1 MKTGRTRTLLI
12 VLTLIVILAGCG
24 KDNSQATEV
33 PADLVSEIAGEISS
47 EAETMAR
54 MRLFRIISRVLLD
67 GCVRYGCGVL
77 SCGHYR

>member
-47 EAETMAR
+47 EAETMA
-54 MRLFRIISRVLLD
+54 MDETVQNNYRVLLD
-67 GCVRYGCGVL
+67 GASDTDAVYYL
-77 SCGHYR
+77 

>member
-33 PADLVSEIAGEISS
+33 PADLVSEIAGGDQQ
-47 EAETMAR
+47 R
-54 MRLFRIISRVLLD
+54 SRD
-67 GCVRYGCGVL
+67 YG
-77 SCGHYR
+77 HR

>member
-33 PADLVSEIAGEISS
+33 PVDLVSEISGEISS
-47 EAETMAR
+47 EAETMA
-54 MRLFRIISRVLLD
+54 MD
-67 GCVRYGCGVL
+67 
-77 SCGHYR
+77 

>member
-1 MKTGRTRTLLI
+1 MQDMKRMKTGRTRTLLI

-47 EAETMAR
+47 EAETMA
-54 MRLFRIISRVLLD
+54 MDETVQNNYRVLLD
-67 GCVRYGCGVL
+67 GASDTDAV
-77 SCGHYR
+77 

>member
-33 PADLVSEIAGEISS
+33 PADLVSEIAGEMVRQI
-47 EAETMAR
+47 R
-54 MRLFRIISRVLLD
+54 MRCIILWTLPVMVHRS
-67 GCVRYGCGVL
+67 
-77 SCGHYR
+77 

>member
-33 PADLVSEIAGEISS
+33 PVDLVSEISGEISS
-47 EAETMAR
+47 EADTMA
-54 MRLFRIISRVLLD
+54 MDETVQNNYRVLLD
-67 GCVRYGCGVL
+67 GASDKIGRAHV
-77 SCGHYR
+77 

>member
-33 PADLVSEIAGEISS
+33 PVDLVSEISGEISS
-47 EAETMAR
+47 EAETMA
-54 MRLFRIISRVLLD
+54 MDETVQNNYRVLLD
-67 GCVRYGCGVL
+67 GASDTDGVL